1 MFLFSIF
8 SGTMLLALAAGICLS
23 VKRSGGKCP
32 LDIIIVLSAAGL
44 LIIGLGMIPYKEN
57 PRAQATAAMKEAL
70 QEMPGT
76 EAPDFTG
83 TAADGQ
89 EKSLYDYAGKG
100 SYVLLDLWASWCG
113 PCRREN
119 PNVVAVYEK
128 YKGKKL
134 KNGKKFVVLNV
145 SLDTDKGKWASAIE
159 ADHLSWDTHVSDL
172 QGWNNAVAKQY
183 GITSVPTNILIDD
196 KGVVVAVN
204 LRGEALDATLKKLK
218 K

>member
-1 MFLFSIF
+1 M
-8 SGTMLLALAAGICLS
+8 MLAVATTTVSAQN
-23 VKRSGGKCP
+23 VKVG
-32 LDIIIVLSAAGL
+32 DI
-44 LIIGLGMIPYKEN
+44 
-57 PRAQATAAMKEAL
+57 
-70 QEMPGT
+70 
-76 EAPDFTG
+76 APDFTQTSING
-83 TAADGQ
+83 
-89 EKSLYDYAGKG
+89 EPISLSQFRGMV
-100 SYVLLDLWASWCG
+100 VLVDFWASWCG